1 MPTLAI
7 LCVGDAPGSTDVIEA
22 FQRVPSMTFLVAEGI
37 DEALAHV
44 EAGGVDCVVS
54 DYELPE
60 GDGLALFESVRA
72 VDRTVPFVLYTAHGS
87 ERVAADAVSADVTAY
102 VPRTAEN
109 PAIGALVERVE
120 RACADVNARAR
131 AVADGGVSTLA
142 AELDLKETAM
152 DEAPVGITIG
162 DLSKPDNELVYV
174 NDAFERL
181 TGYDKSY
188 ALGRNCRF
196 LQGEESDPEAVSAMR
211 RAVEDRRPVAV
222 ELINYRK
229 DGEPFWNRVEL
240 APVYGDGGEAT
251 HMVGFQTDV
260 TERKEA
266 QLRAERTEAELRAQR
281 RTLARVL
288 ARIDGL
294 LERVTAVVV
303 DSNGRTELERRVCEA
318 IVETTEYRSAWIGD
332 RELTANRIAATAQA
346 NCGELGP
353 IQVDLDGECPT
364 VRAYRTGSVA
374 VGSSDSVVTPTH
386 QRLAGHDGAVVA
398 VPIRYSGANYGVLT
412 VYTAR
417 GDAFDVHEETIL
429 GSLGKLVGTGI
440 NALENQRLL
449 TTDEFLELTFESA
462 VPGPFFVELARRAD
476 CTLRYNGAVTEADG
490 GYLLSF
496 VADGATADA
505 VVAAGAGLDGVAD
518 VMPVATYDDSCL
530 VEIRPTGESIIQTVL
545 DHNGSVRSIVADA
558 DGAKIRVE
566 LPQTSNPRAVAEAL
580 CAYHDGLS
588 LVAQR
593 RRERTQT
600 TRTEF
605 VESLR
610 SQLTARQLEAVQKA
624 YLADYFEW
632 PRPVSGDEIA
642 ASMEITRTTFHQHL
656 RAAQAKI
663 IAEFLD
669 GDPN

>member
-1 MPTLAI
+1 MPTFAI
-7 LCVGDAPGSTDVIEA
+7 LCVGEAPGSADVVEA
-22 FQRVPSMTFLVAEGI
+22 FRRVPSVTVLAAEGI
-37 DEALAHV
+37 AEALAHV
-44 EAGGVDCVVS
+44 EGGGVDCVVS
-54 DYELPE
+54 DYELRE

-72 VDRTVPFVLYTAHGS
+72 VDRTVPFVLYTAHGN
-87 ERVAADAVSADVTAY
+87 ERIAADAVSTGVAAY
-102 VPRTAEN
+102 VPRAEEN
-109 PAIGALVERVE
+109 PAIGTLVERVE
-120 RACADVNARAR
+120 HACADVNARAR
-131 AVADGGVSTLA
+131 TVADGGLSALT
-142 AELDLKETAM
+142 AELDLKQTAM

-211 RAVEDRRPVAV
+211 QAVEDRRPVAV
-222 ELINYRK
+222 ELVNYRK

-240 APVYGDGGEAT
+240 APVYGDGEAT

-294 LERVTAVVV
+294 LERVTAAVV
-303 DSNGRTELERRVCEA
+303 DSSGRTELERRVCEA
-318 IVETTEYRSAWIGD
+318 VVETTEYRSAWIGD

-346 NCGELGP
+346 DCGELGP

-374 VGSSDSVVTPTH
+374 VGSGDSVETPTH
-386 QRLAGHDGAVVA
+386 QRLAGLGGAVVA

-412 VYTAR
+412 VYTTQS
-417 GDAFDVHEETIL
+417 DAFDEHEAAVL

-476 CTLRYNGAVTEADG
+476 CTLRYNGAVAEADG

-505 VVAAGAGLDGVAD
+505 VVAAGAELDD
-518 VMPVATYDDSCL
+518 VVDVTPVATYDDGCL
-530 VEIRPTGESIIQTVL
+530 VEIRPVAESIIRTVL

-558 DGAKIRVE
+558 DGAEIRVE
-566 LPQTSNPRAVAEAL
+566 LPQTSNPRAVVETLFARYE
-580 CAYHDGLS
+580 GLS

-642 ASMEITRTTFHQHL
+642 ASMGISRTTFHQHL

-663 IAEFLD
+663 LAEFLD
-669 GDPN
+669 RNPNQ